1 MAMHPIFNANRSL
14 LAVAVLWGVLCLLVT
29 ALIGWVLTNGHYD
42 DLIASLFL
50 LAFPWYFLLLFFC
63 SSNLYICT
71 RYPLDSSPLKDLVR
85 AQCIAALGSVG
96 LWLLLGWGWAELLNE
111 LGLNDVDN
119 IFEHTL
125 VLHLLLGLVLY
136 GVWILV
142 HYAFLIA
149 RNSEHLSAEAL
160 QQKLLIS
167 EIELQA
173 VKATV
178 HPHFMYNSLTM
189 LANLSLIAPQKIH
202 SICVQMSDFLRY
214 SVNYAKKEQVTLGDE
229 VNHIKNYLSVER
241 ERYGEHLTVNF
252 NIDDNVLPLA
262 CMPLLLFPLV
272 ENSIKHGIGSNF
284 ENGFINITIQLQ
296 NNTIDID
303 ISNSVDSQARPPQ
316 STGIG
321 LSSLKKRL
329 GSFYGPAAR
338 IKIAK
343 TPIKDMALES
353 EQSVYSVNLRL
364 PAINLINDKQN
375 S

>member
-14 LAVAVLWGVLCLLVT
+14 LAVAVLWGVLCLFIT
-29 ALIGWVLTNGHYD
+29 GLIGWVLTDGYYD
-42 DLIASLFL
+42 DMVVSIVL
-50 LAFPWYFLLLFFC
+50 LALPWYFLLLFFC
-63 SSNLYICT
+63 SSNLYICS

-85 AQCIAALGSVG
+85 AQCIAALGSIG

-111 LGLNDVDN
+111 MGLNDVDN
-119 IFEHTL
+119 IFENTL
-125 VLHLLLGLVLY
+125 VLHILLGLILY

-149 RNSEHLSAEAL
+149 KSSEHLSAEAL

-229 VNHIKNYLSVER
+229 INHIKNYLSVER
-241 ERYGEHLTVNF
+241 ERYGEHLSVNF
-252 NIDDNVLPLA
+252 NIDDAVLPMA

-284 ENGFINITIQLQ
+284 ENGFIDICIQLH
-296 NNTIDID
+296 NKTIAIE
-303 ISNSVDSQARPPQ
+303 ISNSVDSQAPAAQ

-321 LSSLKKRL
+321 LPSFKKRL
-329 GSFYGPAAR
+329 GSFYGPAAQ
-338 IKIAK
+338 IKISK
-343 TPIKDMALES
+343 TPASKPSLEGAS
-353 EQSVYSVNLRL
+353 AVFRVNLRL
-364 PAINLINDKQN
+364 PAINLLNNKHN
-375 S
+375 G